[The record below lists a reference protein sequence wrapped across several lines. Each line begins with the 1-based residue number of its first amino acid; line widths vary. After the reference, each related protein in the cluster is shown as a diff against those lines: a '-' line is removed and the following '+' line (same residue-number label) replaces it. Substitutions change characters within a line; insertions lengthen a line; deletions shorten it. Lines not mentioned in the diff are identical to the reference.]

1 MEESPKTG
9 LRDDSG
15 GQSPKSKTRKWLFLL
30 LKIVVSVVCLWYVST
45 RIDFQKT
52 GEALKEA
59 NAGLLAL
66 ALLAFIISKLIS
78 AVRLNI
84 YFSNINIHLPAWQNI
99 RLYWLGMFYNLF
111 LPGSI
116 SGDAYKVILL
126 KKQYNAPY
134 KKTSAA
140 VLLDRFSGLLG
151 LGLIGAAYG
160 LMVLDNNFY
169 IAVLV
174 GGSVAGVI
182 LFYFITRLYFRNFL
196 PSFFSTLL
204 LGILVQ
210 GAQVIC
216 AYLIMAALNIPSH
229 VHEYIFIF
237 LASSV
242 ASVLPL
248 TVVGVGIREVV
259 FLEGARYFK
268 LGTES
273 VSVVISILFFLITL
287 VVSLVGIIYVFK
299 NPLRTG
305 ESRLP

>member
-1 MEESPKTG
+1 MEESPKT
-9 LRDDSG
+9 
-15 GQSPKSKTRKWLFLL
+15 KSKARKWLFLL
-30 LKIVVSVVCLWYVST
+30 LKIAISVVCLWYVST
-45 RIDFQKT
+45 KIDFQKT
-52 GEALKEA
+52 GDALKEA
-59 NAGLLAL
+59 NAGLLVL
-66 ALLAFIISKLIS
+66 ALLAFIVSKLIS

-99 RLYWLGMFYNLF
+99 RLYWMGMFYNLF

-126 KKQYNAPY
+126 KRRYDAPY

-151 LGLIGAAYG
+151 LGLIGAVYG
-160 LMVLDNNFY
+160 LMVLDNTFY
-169 IAVLV
+169 IALLV
-174 GGSVAGVI
+174 GGSIAGVI
-182 LFYFITRLYFRNFL
+182 LFYFITRLYFPDFL
-196 PSFFSTLL
+196 SSFFSTLL

-216 AYLIMAALNIPSH
+216 AYLIMAALHIPSH

-248 TVVGVGIREVV
+248 TVGGVGIREVV

-287 VVSLVGIIYVFK
+287 IVSLVGIIYVFK
-299 NPLRTG
+299 DPLTRIIAN
-305 ESRLP
+305 ENE

>member
-1 MEESPKTG
+1 MEEST
-9 LRDDSG
+9 S
-15 GQSPKSKTRKWLFLL
+15 KSKTRKWLLLL
-30 LKIVVSVVCLWYVST
+30 LKIAISVVCLWYVST
-45 RIDFQKT
+45 KIDFSQT

-59 NAGLLAL
+59 NAGLLIL
-66 ALLAFIISKLIS
+66 ALIAFVVSKLVS
-78 AVRLNI
+78 AFRLNI

-99 RLYWLGMFYNLF
+99 KLYWLGMFYNLF

-126 KKQYNAPY
+126 KRRYNASY

-151 LGLIGAAYG
+151 LGLIGAVYG
-160 LMVLDNNFY
+160 SMVLDNIFY
-169 IAVLV
+169 ITVLI
-174 GGSVAGVI
+174 GGSVASVI
-182 LFYFITRLYFRNFL
+182 LFYFITKLYFPDFL

-204 LGILVQ
+204 LGIVVQ
-210 GAQVIC
+210 GAQVVC
-216 AYLIMAALNIPSH
+216 AYLIMAALHIPSH

-248 TVVGVGIREVV
+248 TVGGIGIREVV
-259 FLEGARYFK
+259 FVEGARYFK

-273 VSVVISILFFLITL
+273 ISVVISVLFFLITL

-299 NPLRTG
+299 DPLK
-305 ESRLP
+305 ESK

>member
-1 MEESPKTG
+1 
-9 LRDDSG
+9 
-15 GQSPKSKTRKWLFLL
+15 
-30 LKIVVSVVCLWYVST
+30 
-45 RIDFQKT
+45 
-52 GEALKEA
+52 
-59 NAGLLAL
+59 
-66 ALLAFIISKLIS
+66 
-78 AVRLNI
+78 
-84 YFSNINIHLPAWQNI
+84 
-99 RLYWLGMFYNLF
+99 MFYNLF

-151 LGLIGAAYG
+151 LGLIGAVYG
-160 LMVLDNNFY
+160 LMVLDNDFY
-169 IAVLV
+169 IGGKMILDNRSFIAVLI
-174 GGSVAGVI
+174 GGAIAAVI
-182 LFYFITRLYFRNFL
+182 LFYFITRLYFRDFL

-216 AYLIMAALNIPSH
+216 AYLIMAALHIPSH

-248 TVVGVGIREVV
+248 TVGGVGIREVV

-273 VSVVISILFFLITL
+273 ISVVISVLFFLITL

-299 NPLRTG
+299 NPLNKKAPGQMTKG
-305 ESRLP
+305 

>member
-1 MEESPKTG
+1 MEEST
-9 LRDDSG
+9 S
-15 GQSPKSKTRKWLFLL
+15 KSKTRKWLLLL
-30 LKIVVSVVCLWYVST
+30 LKIAISVVCLWYVST
-45 RIDFQKT
+45 KIDFSQT
-52 GEALKEA
+52 GEALKET
-59 NAGLLAL
+59 NAGLLIL
-66 ALLAFIISKLIS
+66 ALIAFVVSKLVS
-78 AVRLNI
+78 AFRLNI

-99 RLYWLGMFYNLF
+99 KLYWLGMFYNLF

-126 KKQYNAPY
+126 KRRYNASY

-151 LGLIGAAYG
+151 LGLIGAVYG
-160 LMVLDNNFY
+160 SMVLDNIFY
-169 IAVLV
+169 ITVLI

-182 LFYFITRLYFRNFL
+182 LFYFITKLYFPDFL

-204 LGILVQ
+204 LGIVVQ
-210 GAQVIC
+210 GAQVVC
-216 AYLIMAALNIPSH
+216 AYLIMAALHIPSH

-248 TVVGVGIREVV
+248 TVGGIGIREVV
-259 FLEGARYFK
+259 FVEGARYFK

-273 VSVVISILFFLITL
+273 ISVVISVLFFLITL

-299 NPLRTG
+299 DPLK
-305 ESRLP
+305 ESK